1 MNITMD
7 AAAFQKLVLNEFPV
21 LREDF
26 EEWDNLVHLQIMEFL
41 GFTQAAI
48 EAGSY
53 DVVSK
58 CFEIAN
64 TALSQGND
72 GLRNAICVSYLAHLD
87 LRSDA
92 GNEAAHLMPAE
103 LERARNDVFDYVEQ
117 LIGRKRPEDNR

>member
-1 MNITMD
+1 MD
-7 AAAFQKLVLNEFPV
+7 AAAFQKLVLDEFPI

-26 EEWDNLVHLQIMEFL
+26 EEWHDLVHLQVGEFQR
-41 GFTQAAI
+41 FTQAAI
-48 EAGSY
+48 EARSF

-64 TALSQGND
+64 AALIQGND
-72 GLRNAICVSYLAHLD
+72 GLRNAICVSYLEHLD

-92 GNEAAHLMPAE
+92 GKEAARLMPAE

-117 LIGRKRPEDNR
+117 LIGRKRPEDDR